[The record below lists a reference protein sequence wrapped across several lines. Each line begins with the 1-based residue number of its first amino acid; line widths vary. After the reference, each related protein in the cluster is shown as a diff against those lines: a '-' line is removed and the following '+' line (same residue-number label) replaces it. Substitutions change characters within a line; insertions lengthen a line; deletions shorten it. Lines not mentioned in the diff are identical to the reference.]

1 MVRSTLSF
9 EDKVFRTIERLLRN
23 SGRESWMLVSVVD
36 EANCFCYKTVHGVI
50 GTVRRDYIIDRINSG
65 LY

>member
-23 SGRESWMLVSVVD
+23 SGRESWNVVSVVD
-36 EANCFCYKTVHGVI
+36 EANHYCYKTVNGVI
-50 GTVRRDYIIDRINSG
+50 GTVRRDYVHERIADG
-65 LY
+65 VY